1 MQLFQII
8 VPFVF
13 TYVLI
18 NEMNS
23 DNIESFMKIAL
34 WVTTVG
40 YLAAVIA
47 NLNSLTSVFN
57 VSIFSSYSP
66 FENSTYAEIASG
78 LAAYFI
84 YFRKKMPRYAFIA
97 VVLNFLIF
105 KRVLM
110 LMAIILLIIS
120 LQGKQDEEVSK
131 RMFKISVVSW
141 ILLIV
146 STYFLYQPE
155 TAQMLKSRYNID
167 LASFTMARIYRLW
180 YVYETNFI
188 SYGLGST
195 QEYINSQRLSYLGFD
210 FEMDFI
216 RIMFELGIVAIIVF
230 VYLYL
235 SITKRNK
242 YAFYLINLCFIN
254 LLMANGLLKYWGWTV
269 RLVTIAL
276 INYNVNTK
284 NTKGG
289 EVYSK

>member
-1 MQLFQII
+1 MRGKMKMNSTESLIWSSFVLSIILETLVLMEVIPDNKIVKTVQYIILLVPASLCLLVMASSRKGFRSRPFWQELRSGLILIFVFGILSLYKSYTAGRFTYQSIMQLFQII

-66 FENSTYAEIASG
+66 FENSTCAEIASG

-131 RMFKISVVSW
+131 RMFKI
-141 ILLIV
+141 
-146 STYFLYQPE
+146 TFL
-155 TAQMLKSRYNID
+155 N
-167 LASFTMARIYRLW
+167 
-180 YVYETNFI
+180 N
-188 SYGLGST
+188 
-195 QEYINSQRLSYLGFD
+195 
-210 FEMDFI
+210 
-216 RIMFELGIVAIIVF
+216 
-230 VYLYL
+230 
-235 SITKRNK
+235 
-242 YAFYLINLCFIN
+242 
-254 LLMANGLLKYWGWTV
+254 
-269 RLVTIAL
+269 
-276 INYNVNTK
+276 
-284 NTKGG
+284 
-289 EVYSK
+289 